1 MKAYKFTFKDRRVW
15 TSNTAEEKILM
26 TKNLTAEELFRK
38 YMMIT
43 DEKAYMSG
51 MIKLINIEEV

>member
-1 MKAYKFTFKDRRVW
+1 MKAYKFTFKDLRVLFN
-15 TSNTAEEKILM
+15 NTEEKVLM

-43 DEKAYMSG
+43 DKKAYMSG
-51 MIKLINIEEV
+51 MIRLIKIEEA